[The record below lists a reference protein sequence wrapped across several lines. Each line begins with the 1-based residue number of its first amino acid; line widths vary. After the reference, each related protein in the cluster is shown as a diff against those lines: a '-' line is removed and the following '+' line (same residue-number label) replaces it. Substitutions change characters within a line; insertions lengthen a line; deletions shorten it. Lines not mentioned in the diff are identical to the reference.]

1 VQPDIDAVFGNNYCI
16 EIIETWLAE
25 HSQDEA

>member
-1 VQPDIDAVFGNNYCI
+1 MQPDIDAVFGNNYCI